1 MTGIMKTEPLA
12 ANAEWAREVIERR
25 KLRLFQSNVR
35 REAEI
40 LILRQQ
46 IIRSAASKEV
56 GPAAAQPSAWSPAPR
71 TFEVARMRF
80 TEAGWCNV
88 SWKSRF
94 DPMLA

>member
-46 IIRSAASKEV
+46 IIRSAASKEDARRAR
-56 GPAAAQPSAWSPAPR
+56 GSATERVVPGSPNVRGRAHAVHR
-71 TFEVARMRF
+71 SRM
-80 TEAGWCNV
+80 V
-88 SWKSRF
+88 
-94 DPMLA
+94 